1 MFQIVTKR
9 TEAAEFFPPIEVVG
23 ENETEAVEAYSIF
36 LRAYSLSCAKGRIW
50 SNYGTGPDGS
60 IFWND
65 NALSADAFKTVAQL
79 REYLAMYE
87 GVTLEVDDDEAVY
100 RTLIEA
106 QAAALRGAT
115 KAAARLAASTGFDF
129 SVKPI
134 ESTEKSG
141 EVVPG
146 FYVACAGDGE
156 YDSFEPRAL
165 KDGSGFV
172 VVAAPAF

>member
-1 MFQIVTKR
+1 MFQIVTKKSAS
-9 TEAAEFFPPIEVVG
+9 TDFPPIEVVG
-23 ENETEAVEAYSIF
+23 ENEAEAVEAYAIL

-50 SNYGTGPDGS
+50 SNYGTAPDGS

-65 NALSADAFKTVAQL
+65 NSISADHFKKVADL
-79 REYLAMYE
+79 REYLAMYD

-100 RTLIEA
+100 STLIEA